1 MPPLNMAKKL
11 KPARKAWKSFT
22 NKLKSKLQNFH
33 VPNSIKAA
41 TNRFLDFCSI
51 RLFAPFK
58 KRFLSKYSS
67 NRPRRYNYSHLYHYQ
82 HYETQLKNRK
92 VIYIDQLYEELPVSM
107 QAKRVEPQAETSRRN
122 EVADNKVV
130 QRKGKEKEE
139 EEESSIYSIE
149 DAWKAIVAKSPHLR
163 GVDERA
169 DEFIYKFHEDRK
181 LEKEISDLDFQEM
194 LARSA

>member
-1 MPPLNMAKKL
+1 MAPLNLAKKL

-22 NKLKSKLQNFH
+22 NKLKSKLHNFH

-41 TNRFLDFCSI
+41 THRLLEFCSLH
-51 RLFAPFK
+51 LFAPFK
-58 KRFLSKYSS
+58 KRFLSRYTS
-67 NRPRRYNYSHLYHYQ
+67 NRPHRYKYNHLYHYQ
-82 HYETQLKNRK
+82 HYQSQLLENRK
-92 VIYIDQLYEELPVSM
+92 VINIDQLYAEPVSM
-107 QAKRVEPQAETSRRN
+107 QAKRVESQAETSRRN
-122 EVADNKVV
+122 EVDDDKAL

-139 EEESSIYSIE
+139 EKSIYSSE

-181 LEKEISDLDFQEM
+181 LEKKRSDLDFQEM